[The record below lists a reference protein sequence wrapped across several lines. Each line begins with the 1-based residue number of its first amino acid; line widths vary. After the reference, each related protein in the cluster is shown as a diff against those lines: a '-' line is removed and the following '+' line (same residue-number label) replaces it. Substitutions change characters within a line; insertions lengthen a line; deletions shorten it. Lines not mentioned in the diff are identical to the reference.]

1 LIMRGRIG
9 RAEPSPV
16 KEKIMATG
24 IRKRGTSYEASV
36 YLKRENRKVRR
47 TFPTFAA
54 AKAWRAEALVAARR
68 GALRPPAPTTVRE
81 AWEEWYAGAQV
92 GAVRNASGDPYK
104 PSALRAYETAMRLRV
119 LDEIG
124 GVRLLDVRRA
134 DLQRLADDLLGA
146 GTSASVIT
154 KTFMPLRAIFGRA
167 VDREVVAVNPCNG
180 IKLPAVRNTRD
191 RVVDV
196 AEAENLLAAVPDQD
210 RALWATAMF
219 AGLRLGELQA
229 LRVESIDLAA
239 GVIRVEKGWDA
250 KEGEIEPK
258 SAAARRRVPIAAVLR
273 DHLFEHLMASGR
285 RGSEFAFG
293 RTTESPFDPSTVQ
306 DRADKAWRKA
316 KLERVT
322 PHVCRHAFAS
332 LMIAAGVNAKTLSTF
347 MGHSTISITLDLY
360 GHLMPGSEAEAATLL
375 DSYVTAQREAAAAA
389 ARGAGTGAIPGASLA
404 HSG

>member
-1 LIMRGRIG
+1 
-9 RAEPSPV
+9 
-16 KEKIMATG
+16 MATG
-24 IRKRGTSYEASV
+24 IRKRGTSYEAAV
-36 YLKRENRKVRR
+36 YLKREDRKVRR
-47 TFPTFAA
+47 TFPSLAA
-54 AKAWRAEALVAARR
+54 AKEWRAEALVAAGR
-68 GALRPPAPTTVRE
+68 GALRSPSPTTVRE
-81 AWEEWYAGAQV
+81 AWDEWYAGAEA

-124 GVRLLDVRRA
+124 DVRLVDVRRP
-134 DLQRLADDLLGA
+134 DLQRLADDLLAAGA
-146 GTSASVIT
+146 GASVIA

-167 VDREVVAVNPCNG
+167 VDLEIVAVNPCDG
-180 IKLPAVRNTRD
+180 TKLPAVRGARD
-191 RVVDV
+191 RAVDV
-196 AEAENLLAAVPDQD
+196 DEAEALLAAVPDQD

-229 LRVESIDLAA
+229 LRVDSIDLAA

-250 KEGEIEPK
+250 KQCEIEAK

-273 DHLFEHLMASGR
+273 DHLLEHLMATGR

-293 RTTESPFDPSTVQ
+293 RTPDSPFDPSTVQ
-306 DRADKAWRKA
+306 KRADRAWTKA

-322 PHVCRHAFAS
+322 PHECRHTFAS
-332 LMIAAGVNAKTLSTF
+332 LMIAAGVNAKALSTF
-347 MGHSTISITLDLY
+347 MGHSTITITMDLY

-375 DSYVTAQREAAAAA
+375 DTYVTAQRETADAA
-389 ARGAGTGAIPGASLA
+389 ARGASTGAITGASLA